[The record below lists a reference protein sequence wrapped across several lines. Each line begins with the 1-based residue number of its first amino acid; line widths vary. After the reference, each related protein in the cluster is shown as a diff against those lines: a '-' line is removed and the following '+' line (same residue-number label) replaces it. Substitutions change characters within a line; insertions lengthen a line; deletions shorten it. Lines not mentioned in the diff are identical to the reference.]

1 VLRRT
6 LLARTGAAASLAGLG
21 AAPQATAQ
29 GAEGPA
35 AGSGFRGMR
44 ADHVML
50 GVDDMDRMTTWY
62 RDVLGFEVEKAWTV
76 EGLPG
81 IRLAYLTGHGFRL
94 ELIAGGGGPRTPV
107 PASFPEHF
115 TMRGFQHLCFWVDD
129 VDAAVAELERRGVPM
144 FVPATD
150 YPEGAERRVAFVK
163 DPEGNVVELAGPLAG
178 R

>member
-1 VLRRT
+1 
-6 LLARTGAAASLAGLG
+6 
-21 AAPQATAQ
+21 
-29 GAEGPA
+29 
-35 AGSGFRGMR
+35 MR

-50 GVDDMDRMTTWY
+50 GADDMDRMTAWY
-62 RDVLGFEVEKAWTV
+62 RNALGFEVENAWTV

-94 ELIAGGGGPRTPV
+94 ELIAGGAPRTPV

-129 VDAAVAELERRGVPM
+129 MDAAVAELERQGVPM

-163 DPEGNVVELAGPLAG
+163 DLDGSVVELAGPLAG